1 MYSMTSYLYQYRPSS
16 SYADLPKY
24 FLAYLNL
31 SCMYCIYSC
40 IQWLLR
46 VKEKRLGA
54 AINLY
59 VAPYNQLMHNQLIPP
74 SIRHQC

>member
-1 MYSMTSYLYQYRPSS
+1 MHSMYDFILYRYRLSS
-16 SYADLPKY
+16 SNVELPKY

-31 SCMYCIYSC
+31 SCMYSC
-40 IQWLLR
+40 TQWLLL

-59 VAPYNQLMHNQLIPP
+59 APSTI
-74 SIRHQC
+74 S